1 MDPST
6 HKLLPSRLGD
16 SQHLRMKLEL
26 GRLEMVPWAA
36 LLLLAM
42 AAGQEVTII
51 IIIII
56 IISLITS
63 ILSHF
68 L

>member
-1 MDPST
+1 M
-6 HKLLPSRLGD
+6 
-16 SQHLRMKLEL
+16 EL

-42 AAGQEVTII
+42 AAGQEVTIHII

-56 IISLITS
+56 IISLKITLIS
-63 ILSHF
+63 PCDNPVN
-68 L
+68 